1 MAEAAGRRYAAS
13 VYREVRRLL
22 RRLPPGDGRRAA
34 GEASAAAAAR
44 RWAAAAAAG
53 EEEQRLAEVKA
64 LVGQLGFLRTVT
76 PKRPG
81 DGAGP
86 ANPGGTTT
94 FVLRE
99 GRLVPGHGEER
110 GAGAAHRDL
119 PSEADLATRQRA
131 LTKRQFFGKDPPKN
145 MHWDFL

>member
-1 MAEAAGRRYAAS
+1 MAHGPVPRDFSFLLNKRFRR
-13 VYREVRRLL
+13 R
-22 RRLPPGDGRRAA
+22 G
-34 GEASAAAAAR
+34 
-44 RWAAAAAAG
+44 
-53 EEEQRLAEVKA
+53 QRVA
-64 LVGQLGFLRTVT
+64 LSQR
-76 PKRPG
+76 
-81 DGAGP
+81 
-86 ANPGGTTT
+86 
-94 FVLRE
+94 LRE

>member
-1 MAEAAGRRYAAS
+1 MPARKQSTEAPAS
-13 VYREVRRLL
+13 
-22 RRLPPGDGRRAA
+22 G
-34 GEASAAAAAR
+34 
-44 RWAAAAAAG
+44 AG
-53 EEEQRLAEVKA
+53 EERRLAEVKA
-64 LVGQLGFLRTVT
+64 LVGQLGFLRTIT

>member
-1 MAEAAGRRYAAS
+1 MAEAAGRYAAS

-34 GEASAAAAAR
+34 GE
-44 RWAAAAAAG
+44 
-53 EEEQRLAEVKA
+53 EEQRLAEVKA
-64 LVGQLGFLRTVT
+64 LVGQLGFLRTIT